1 MQASAEIR
9 ITLSDAVEQSTWVE
23 AELGLPCFCIP
34 VDGGM
39 MNTVEGLHL

>member
-9 ITLSDAVEQSTWVE
+9 ITLPDALEQSTWVE

-34 VDGGM
+34 VDGATM
-39 MNTVEGLHL
+39 STVEGLHL